1 MDFQISGV
9 CCHFETLSL
18 GGRLVDE
25 IMAEVMCCAHEFCA
39 LDPANDMDCVILN
52 VLGG

>member
-25 IMAEVMCCAHEFCA
+25 IMAEACLVMISVA
-39 LDPANDMDCVILN
+39 
-52 VLGG
+52 